1 MAISSAARSGS
12 ICVSRS
18 NIRDW
23 RIRQIIYFQS
33 KIADPGQDH
42 DAMAGLHHAIMV
54 AIIHGSCRDHAG
66 IMPKPV
72 HSCRICFAGIDGY
85 RQQKKNIDIEPETE
99 RMVCHADIEQVRKK
113 KISSRTRS
121 RNRAEEGQ
129 EGIPGYPHKES
140 ADHHPY
146 NPPRKRYSP
155 PLLLF
160 YSLSQKFFLTKN
172 SCSIITYT
180 EVRDDK

>member
-1 MAISSAARSGS
+1 MAISSAARSLS

-23 RIRQIIYFQS
+23 RIRRIIDFQGNF
-33 KIADPGQDH
+33 ADPVPKRVPVFIMQLSCGEVDT
-42 DAMAGLHHAIMV
+42 AIMQE
-54 AIIHGSCRDHAG
+54 AG
-66 IMPKPV
+66 ADGMP
-72 HSCRICFAGIDGY
+72 HRF
-85 RQQKKNIDIEPETE
+85 EP
-99 RMVCHADIEQVRKK
+99 VRKK
-113 KISSRTRS
+113 KITSRTRS
-121 RNRAEEGQ
+121 RNRTEEGQ

-160 YSLSQKFFLTKN
+160 SSLSKKFFLTKN

-180 EVRDDK
+180 EVRYDK

>member
-1 MAISSAARSGS
+1 MAISSAARVGS
-12 ICVSRS
+12 IFLRCMHFHSPIS
-18 NIRDW
+18 
-23 RIRQIIYFQS
+23 RIRGKMPMPVFIMRLSCSYH
-33 KIADPGQDH
+33 A
-42 DAMAGLHHAIMV
+42 AIMRR
-54 AIIHGSCRDHAG
+54 SRYSDHAG
-66 IMPKPV
+66 SRSGWYA
-72 HSCRICFAGIDGY
+72 HRYRAGA
-85 RQQKKNIDIEPETE
+85 KEEDIEPNTKPKPE
-99 RMVCHADIEQVRKK
+99 
-113 KISSRTRS
+113 SR
-121 RNRAEEGQ
+121 GL

-160 YSLSQKFFLTKN
+160 YSLSQNFFLTKN

>member
-1 MAISSAARSGS
+1 MQLSCGE
-12 ICVSRS
+12 V
-18 NIRDW
+18 
-23 RIRQIIYFQS
+23 
-33 KIADPGQDH
+33 
-42 DAMAGLHHAIMV
+42 DAAIMQE
-54 AIIHGSCRDHAG
+54 AG
-66 IMPKPV
+66 
-72 HSCRICFAGIDGY
+72 ADGMHT
-85 RQQKKNIDIEPETE
+85 DIEP
-99 RMVCHADIEQVRKK
+99 VRKK
-113 KISSRTRS
+113 KITSRTRC

>member
-1 MAISSAARSGS
+1 MTISSVARSIS
-12 ICVSRS
+12 ICVRRS

-23 RIRQIIYFQS
+23 LIRRIIYFS
-33 KIADPGQDH
+33 PISRIRCRNGCRSLSCGYHA
-42 DAMAGLHHAIMV
+42 AIMRQ
-54 AIIHGSCRDHAG
+54 SRYSDHAG
-66 IMPKPV
+66 SRSGWYAHRFEPV
-72 HSCRICFAGIDGY
+72 
-85 RQQKKNIDIEPETE
+85 Q
-99 RMVCHADIEQVRKK
+99 KK
-113 KISSRTRS
+113 KITSRTRS

-146 NPPRKRYSP
+146 NPPRKRNSP

-172 SCSIITYT
+172 SCSRMTYT
-180 EVRDDK
+180 EVRNDK

>member
-1 MAISSAARSGS
+1 LADSAD
-12 ICVSRS
+12 
-18 NIRDW
+18 NL
-23 RIRQIIYFQS
+23 FQPNF
-33 KIADPGQDH
+33 ADPGQGH

-54 AIIHGSCRDHAG
+54 ATIQRSYMDHAG

-72 HSCRICFAGIDGY
+72 HICRIRFAGFDGY
-85 RQQKKNIDIEPETE
+85 RQKKKHRHRAGAGADGMPHRFEP
-99 RMVCHADIEQVRKK
+99 VRKK
-113 KISSRTRS
+113 KITSRTRS
-121 RNRAEEGQ
+121 RNRKEEGQ

>member
-1 MAISSAARSGS
+1 MAISSAARVGS
-12 ICVSRS
+12 IFLRCMHFRCRCRS
-18 NIRDW
+18 SSCNHGRHHTA
-23 RIRQIIYFQS
+23 IIYGS
-33 KIADPGQDH
+33 CSNHGR
-42 DAMAGLHHAIMV
+42 HHT
-54 AIIHGSCRDHAG
+54 AIIHGSCRDHAETG
-66 IMPKPV
+66 AGLYHAAIMQLSCGEVDAAIMQEAGADGMPHRSRAGAKETWIQSRKPKP
-72 HSCRICFAGIDGY
+72 
-85 RQQKKNIDIEPETE
+85 E
-99 RMVCHADIEQVRKK
+99 
-113 KISSRTRS
+113 SR
-121 RNRAEEGQ
+121 GL

-160 YSLSQKFFLTKN
+160 YSLSQNFFLTKN

>member
-1 MAISSAARSGS
+1 MAISSAARSLS

-23 RIRQIIYFQS
+23 LIRRIIYFS
-33 KIADPGQDH
+33 PISRIRCRNGCRSLSCSYH
-42 DAMAGLHHAIMV
+42 GRHHAAIMQE
-54 AIIHGSCRDHAG
+54 AG
-66 IMPKPV
+66 ADGMHTQI
-72 HSCRICFAGIDGY
+72 SAGA
-85 RQQKKNIDIEPETE
+85 KEEDIEPNTKPKPE
-99 RMVCHADIEQVRKK
+99 
-113 KISSRTRS
+113 SR
-121 RNRAEEGQ
+121 GL

-160 YSLSQKFFLTKN
+160 YSLSQNFFLTKN